1 MSDIK
6 NIFIGGV
13 ARSGKSTLAK
23 RLCAEGNYNH
33 FPLDYVT
40 SSLKNNFPECEIS
53 SSVIMGDSSQK
64 LALLL
69 STIVKIMDSKEEKFI
84 IDSAHFMPK
93 DIVPY
98 LDKDKWD
105 IYFVGYPNIS
115 KYNKISMIRKYDDN
129 TDWTSRRSDEE
140 LLAIIEKLIEISK
153 EIEEECQE
161 LGVKF
166 IDTSTDMIEVLDNLF
181 IKEVI

>member
-13 ARSGKSTLAK
+13 ARSGKSTLSK

-84 IDSAHFMPK
+84 IDSAHIMPK

-166 IDTSTDMIEVLDNLF
+166 IDISTDMIEVLDNLF

>member
-6 NIFIGGV
+6 NVFIGGV

-23 RLCAEGNYNH
+23 RLCDGEKYNH

-40 SSLKNNFPECEIS
+40 SSLKNNFPECDIS
-53 SSVIMGDSSQK
+53 SSVIIGESSKK

-69 STIVKIMDSKEEKFI
+69 STIVKIMDSKDEKFI
-84 IDSAHFMPK
+84 IDSAHIMPR
-93 DIVPY
+93 DILPY
-98 LDKDKWD
+98 LDMEKWD
-105 IYFVGYPNIS
+105 IYFIGYPNIS

-153 EIEEECQE
+153 EIESECQE
-161 LGVKF
+161 FGVKF
-166 IDTSTDMIEVLDNLF
+166 IDTSTDMIEVLDDLF
-181 IKEVI
+181 LSEVI

>member
-6 NIFIGGV
+6 NVFIGGV

-23 RLCAEGNYNH
+23 RLCEGEKYNH

-53 SSVIMGDSSQK
+53 SSVIIGDSSQK

-69 STIVKIMDSKEEKFI
+69 STIVKIMDSKDEKFI
-84 IDSAHFMPK
+84 IDSAHIMPS

-98 LDKDKWD
+98 LDREKWD

-140 LLAIIEKLIEISK
+140 LLSIIEKLIEISK
-153 EIEEECQE
+153 EIQVECEE
-161 LGVKF
+161 LGIKF
-166 IDTSTDMIEVLDNLF
+166 IDTSSDMIDVLDNLF
-181 IKEVI
+181 VK

>member
-1 MSDIK
+1 
-6 NIFIGGV
+6 
-13 ARSGKSTLAK
+13 
-23 RLCAEGNYNH
+23 
-33 FPLDYVT
+33 
-40 SSLKNNFPECEIS
+40 
-53 SSVIMGDSSQK
+53 
-64 LALLL
+64 
-69 STIVKIMDSKEEKFI
+69 
-84 IDSAHFMPK
+84 MPK
-93 DIVPY
+93 DFVPY

-140 LLAIIEKLIEISK
+140 LLAIIEKLTEISK